1 MRYLSIC
8 ALVALAACQADLDR
22 AAEPTPVTYPTT
34 ERVAQSDDYFGTTVA
49 DPYRWL
55 EDDNSEATK
64 DWVNRQNAVTE
75 SYLSQLP
82 AREAIRQRMESLWN
96 YERVSAPFKR
106 GDFYYFFK
114 NDGLQN
120 QALLYRSSTL
130 NGEAELVLDPNQ
142 LSADGT
148 ASLGGYSFS
157 QDGRYLAHQISE
169 GGSDWRTVRVLDTQ
183 TGQNT
188 EDLLEWV
195 KFSGLSWAGDG
206 FYYSRYPAPE
216 SGDELSAANE
226 NQALY
231 YHRIGE
237 PQSQD
242 RLVHNDS
249 ANPRFGFSGSTT
261 EDERF
266 LVMSTW
272 ESTSGNRLAFRDLSR
287 PNAKLTTVVDEFAD
301 DYRLIDSDGE
311 RLFVLTNNEADKW
324 RLVAID
330 ARRPQR
336 ENWTTILPESDD
348 VLSGVQ
354 LLNGKLVAT
363 YLEDAKSAVR
373 VFDLD
378 GKAIGQIDL
387 PGVGTVGGFSGKRD
401 AVDAFYSFSS
411 FAQPST
417 IYRVNLDTYQ
427 SELYRRPEIDFDVDN
442 YETKQ
447 LFYQG
452 KDGTDISLFVTHRK
466 GLALDGQ
473 RPTLLYGYGGFDIS
487 ILPQFNVTRLNLG
500 PVILENGG
508 ILAVANIRG
517 GGEYGKAWHQ
527 QGTLQQK
534 QNVFDDFQ
542 RAAEYLIEQKYTSSD
557 KLSIYGRSNGGLLVG
572 ACLTQRPD
580 LYAVALPAVGVLD
593 MLRYHEFTI
602 GAAWAGDY
610 GRSDESKEM
619 FDYLRAYSPVHNTP
633 PEEYPATLITTA
645 DHDDRVVPAHSF
657 KFAAAL
663 QAAQRGDDPALIRI
677 ETSAG
682 HGAGKPTSKK
692 IAEATDLLSFTL
704 YHLDETYAPVR
715 PIAD

>member
-1 MRYLSIC
+1 MRLLLPLA
-8 ALVALAACQADLDR
+8 ALLFFACQADMDR
-22 AAEPTPVTYPTT
+22 AVQPISVTYPTT
-34 ERVAQSDDYFGTTVA
+34 ATVEQSDDYFGTVVA

-55 EDDNSEATK
+55 EDDNSAETV
-64 DWVNRQNAVTE
+64 DWVKRQNAVTE
-75 SYLSQLP
+75 GYLAQLP
-82 AREAIRQRMESLWN
+82 GREAIRSRMEALWD

-106 GDFYYFFK
+106 GNYYYFFK

-120 QALLYRSSTL
+120 QALLYRSAGL
-130 NGEAELVLDPNQ
+130 DDAPELVLDPNQ
-142 LSADGT
+142 LSEDGT

-157 QDGRYLAHQISE
+157 KDGRYLAHQISE

-183 TGQNT
+183 TGKNT
-188 EDLLEWV
+188 DDLLEWV

-216 SGDELSAANE
+216 RGDELSAANQ

-231 YHRIGE
+231 YHRLGD
-237 PQSQD
+237 PQSKD
-242 RLVHNDS
+242 RLVHNDP
-249 ANPRFGFSGSTT
+249 ANPSYGFSGGTSD
-261 EDERF
+261 DERF
-266 LVMSTW
+266 LLMSTW
-272 ESTSGNRLAFRDLSR
+272 QSTSGNQLAFQDLSK
-287 PNAKLTTVVDEFAD
+287 PGSALVTVVPEFAD
-301 DYRLIDSDGE
+301 DYRPIDSEGD
-311 RLFVLTNNEADKW
+311 RMYVLTNNDADKW
-324 RLVAID
+324 RLIAID

-336 ENWTTILPESDD
+336 AHWVTILPETDN
-348 VLSGVQ
+348 VLSNVQ

-363 YLEDAKSAVR
+363 YLEDAKSVVR
-373 VFDLD
+373 VYDLD
-378 GKAIGQIDL
+378 GKALGQIAL

-401 AVDAFYSFSS
+401 EAEAFYSFSS
-411 FAQPST
+411 FAQPNT
-417 IYRVNLDTYQ
+417 VYKVDLNTYQ
-427 SELYRRPEIDFDVDN
+427 STLYRRPEIDFDVDA

-447 LFYQG
+447 VFYKS
-452 KDGTDISLFVTHRK
+452 KDGTDISLFVTMRK
-466 GLALDGQ
+466 GLELDGQ

-500 PVILENGG
+500 PVFLENGG

-517 GGEYGKAWHQ
+517 GGEYGKQWHE

-542 RAAEYLIEQKYTSSD
+542 RAAEYLIEERYTSSD
-557 KLSIYGRSNGGLLVG
+557 KLTIYGRSNGGLLVG
-572 ACLTQRPD
+572 ACLTQRPE

-610 GRSDESKEM
+610 GRSDDDKAM
-619 FDYLRAYSPVHNTP
+619 FDYLKAYSPVHNTP
-633 PEEYPATLITTA
+633 PGEYPATLITTA

-663 QAAQRGDDPALIRI
+663 QQAQQGPDPALIRI

-692 IAEATDLLSFTL
+692 IAEATDLLSFSL
-704 YHLDETYAPVR
+704 YHMGETYAPVR
-715 PIAD
+715 PVAD